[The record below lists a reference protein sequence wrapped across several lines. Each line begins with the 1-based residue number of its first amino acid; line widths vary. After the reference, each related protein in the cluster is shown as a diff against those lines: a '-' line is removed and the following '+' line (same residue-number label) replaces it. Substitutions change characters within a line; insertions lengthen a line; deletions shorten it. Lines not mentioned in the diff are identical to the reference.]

1 MTKDKSIKNINTK
14 KMRKI
19 SILLILSL
27 LVISLYSQSEM
38 SLSDAIER
46 GLENNYQIKITDKS
60 VEQAKLMNNWGTV
73 GRYPSINLGVNLNN
87 KFDNADSRVV
97 VGERDNWTT
106 NTLYPNINARW
117 TLFNGYGI
125 NISKEKLNLLEIFS
139 EGNAELIIENTIQ
152 SIILGYF
159 KVQLELEKL
168 KVLTTLKSL
177 SSDRYKYVMQKYDLG
192 SSVTYDVLQAKNAYL
207 NDSTNYLFQELNVK
221 NAHLNLNLLL
231 GEEPN
236 NRYKLSDDLYLID
249 ETYELGDLM
258 DKMLSDN
265 KTLQN
270 QYINQEI
277 LKKEVA
283 FKKSSLFPV
292 VSLSTGFDHFNFR
305 TKYSDQ
311 DASFSNS
318 YDFYANVSL
327 SFNLFNGGNTRRAIQ
342 NAQIDERIGELGL
355 AEMQL
360 RLKNVLA
367 NLFDLFSIRKQLYDV
382 SIANLESAEL
392 NLKLSEEKFKAG
404 VINSFNFRDVQLLY
418 LNIATQKLESMYNLI
433 DTHTELVRLTGGIL
447 AE

>member
-1 MTKDKSIKNINTK
+1 
-14 KMRKI
+14 MRKI
-19 SILLILSL
+19 SILLILT
-27 LVISLYSQSEM
+27 LVVSTIYSQDKL
-38 SLSDAIER
+38 SLSEAIEK
-46 GLENNYQIKITDKS
+46 GLENNYQIKITDKR

-73 GRYPSINLGVNLNN
+73 GRYPSVNIGVSLNN
-87 KFDNADSRVV
+87 KFDNAASRVV
-97 VGERDNWTT
+97 DGERDNWTT

-117 TLFNGYGI
+117 TVFNGYGI
-125 NISKEKLNLLEIFS
+125 QISKEKLNLLETYS
-139 EGNAELIIENTIQ
+139 EGNAGVIIENTIQ
-152 SIILGYF
+152 SIILAYY
-159 KVQLELEKL
+159 KVKLEQEKL
-168 KVLTTLKSL
+168 EVMNTVKSL
-177 SSDRYKYVMQKYDLG
+177 SSDRLNYMMQKFDLG

-207 NDSTNYLFQELNVK
+207 NDSSNYLFQKLNVK

-231 GEEPN
+231 GEEASN
-236 NRYKLSDDLYLID
+236 KYELNDDLYMVS
-249 ETYELGDLM
+249 ETYQLGDLL

-270 QYINQEI
+270 QFINLEI

-283 FKKSSLFPV
+283 FKRSSLFPV
-292 VSLSTGFDHFNFR
+292 VSVSTGFDHFNFR

-342 NAQIDERIGELGL
+342 NAQIDERIGALSI
-355 AEMQL
+355 AEIQL
-360 RLKNVLA
+360 QLKNVLA
-367 NLFDLFSIRKQLYDV
+367 NMFDLFGIRKQLFEV
-382 SIANLESAEL
+382 SEANLESAEL

-404 VINSFNFRDVQLLY
+404 VINSFNYRDVQLLY
-418 LNIATQKLESMYNLI
+418 LNVATQRLESMYNLI